1 MNTVAWIIAGIVAAA
16 VVVLLFLRNQKDKK
30 DLVNTLNNDYRKPK
44 EDEADVESEDVVK

>member
-44 EDEADVESEDVVK
+44 EDKQDAEAEELPK